1 MPRKKSNK
9 QKSNKQKPLQ
19 KRYSTRFLS
28 VLWPPIN
35 KRGYPFSKRQ
45 LVYEYDKKYVKGN
58 NRYGVGPE
66 LGAVVDPDYGTK
78 MLVLFCGEKEPEVI
92 SKSNVRACPFGPL
105 FPNADAQGG
114 GMVYKF
120 VKTLKGGGMVSRHP
134 TVQDKSTTD
143 DVPDSKEKAAAVQ
156 DKSTTDDVPD
166 SKKKAAA
173 VQDKSTTDDVPDSKK
188 KAAAVQDK
196 STTDEDVADPDGEE
210 TSDADEENVQEPK
223 TSPYLVNLADVL
235 KEHGINAKK
244 QSSLSSFI
252 AKIAQ
257 VYHSYGAYSI

>member
-173 VQDKSTTDDVPDSKK
+173 VQDKSTTD
-188 KAAAVQDK
+188 
-196 STTDEDVADPDGEE
+196 EDVADPDGEE